1 MRCAYTSTNRLSVA
15 GIPLELRFETRMDQ
29 GAPHIKISPFSSVLE
44 CWKLKCQVMM
54 MGNTSVARLLL
65 LYGANPNLQDVTTGM
80 TPLHDAASGGFLDTV
95 MILDQYHA
103 DRNITDNFNRR
114 PVDLAKANGHEDVV
128 DFLES

>member
-1 MRCAYTSTNRLSVA
+1 MTSVDQLASAAATGQTEYVLTLLQNGCDPNGTNRF
-15 GIPLELRFETRMDQ
+15 GRTPI
-29 GAPHIKISPFSSVLE
+29 
-44 CWKLKCQVMM
+44 QVMM

-128 DFLES
+128 DFLEP